1 MKMQKS
7 VIFLEKDLK
16 TNMLKIIHIVRLEI
30 VVIMQGNIEVL
41 HIAYVV

>member
-16 TNMLKIIHIVRLEI
+16 TNKLKIIHIVRLEI
-30 VVIMQGNIEVL
+30 IVIIQGNIEVL
-41 HIAYVV
+41 HIAYVI